1 MANNNCGSSLQS
13 SLSIRSTLSQT
24 GVISGINTGLCPEG
38 ISLPTYSIAAV
49 VGASSYTWTAP
60 AGTTI
65 VSGQGTRTITLS
77 ISSSFTTGALTV
89 VASNQCGNSPI
100 RMLTLSSTPLTPTTI
115 TGSITPCGTETYT
128 CATVAQAISYTWTV
142 PVGMEIVSGQGTNSI
157 TVNVNT
163 SAVTGSVTVRASN
176 NCKTGN
182 AKSLVVNSCNTNTK
196 IAEIESNQPKNEI
209 EVLVYPNP
217 TKDIV
222 NIELSKEL
230 DENLNI
236 QIINLIGQKVS
247 EIEIKKGFTID
258 NANLD
263 GMPSGI
269 YLLQATKS
277 NGQLVYSTKVIK
289 Y

>member
-1 MANNNCGSSLQS
+1 MA
-13 SLSIRSTLSQT
+13 
-24 GVISGINTGLCPEG
+24 
-38 ISLPTYSIAAV
+38 
-49 VGASSYTWTAP
+49 
-60 AGTTI
+60 
-65 VSGQGTRTITLS
+65 
-77 ISSSFTTGALTV
+77 
-89 VASNQCGNSPI
+89 
-100 RMLTLSSTPLTPTTI
+100 
-115 TGSITPCGTETYT
+115 
-128 CATVAQAISYTWTV
+128 
-142 PVGMEIVSGQGTNSI
+142 EIV
-157 TVNVNT
+157 
-163 SAVTGSVTVRASN
+163 
-176 NCKTGN
+176 
-182 AKSLVVNSCNTNTK
+182 
-196 IAEIESNQPKNEI
+196 SNQPKNEI

-247 EIEIKKGFTID
+247 EIEIKKGFTIE
-258 NANLD
+258 NATLD